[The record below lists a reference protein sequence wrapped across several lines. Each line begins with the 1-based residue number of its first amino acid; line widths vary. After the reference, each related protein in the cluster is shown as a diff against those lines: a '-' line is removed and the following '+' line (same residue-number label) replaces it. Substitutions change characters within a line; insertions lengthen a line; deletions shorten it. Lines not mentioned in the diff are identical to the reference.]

1 MKSNDFP
8 FLLNSFLQFWLNL
21 KKIVN
26 QQYHENREKQSC
38 GDQL

>member
-38 GDQL
+38 EHQL